1 MSSPTVA
8 KRSIYFGGRVTSV
21 TLEDAFWEDLKG
33 IARRRRMKLP
43 DLIGAI
49 DSQRQDS
56 NLSSAIRLY
65 VLRFYRSQIPD
76 PPTLRVF
83 TRLESRGWRGRINEP
98 RRRDSRDIPDIS
110 MR

>member
-8 KRSIYFGGRVTSV
+8 KRSIYLGGRVTSV
-21 TLEDAFWEDLKG
+21 TLEDAFWHALKE

-43 DLIGAI
+43 DLISAI
-49 DSQRQDS
+49 ESHRKDS

-76 PPTLRVF
+76 PPNREGVTPPAAEGV
-83 TRLESRGWRGRINEP
+83 EGENK
-98 RRRDSRDIPDIS
+98 
-110 MR
+110 

>member
-21 TLEDAFWEDLKG
+21 TLEDAFWEGVKE

-43 DLIGAI
+43 DLIRAI

-76 PPTLRVF
+76 PPD
-83 TRLESRGWRGRINEP
+83 LESVYPPAAKGGGGGE
-98 RRRDSRDIPDIS
+98 
-110 MR
+110 

>member
-1 MSSPTVA
+1 MSLPTVA

-21 TLEDAFWEDLKG
+21 TLEDAFWHALKE

-43 DLIGAI
+43 DLITAI

-76 PPTLRVF
+76 AADR
-83 TRLESRGWRGRINEP
+83 EG
-98 RRRDSRDIPDIS
+98 IPG
-110 MR
+110 